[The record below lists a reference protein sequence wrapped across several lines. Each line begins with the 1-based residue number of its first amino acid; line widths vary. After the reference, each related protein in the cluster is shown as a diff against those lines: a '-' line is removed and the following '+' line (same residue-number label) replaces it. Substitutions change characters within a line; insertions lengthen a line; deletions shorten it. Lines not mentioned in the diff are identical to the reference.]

1 MKQRTRM
8 KLEEKLQH
16 QQQELLFQQKR
27 IQDQTKAIQQMLE
40 AEDPLFKDICPSCG
54 GKECTCERWDWYG
67 EKDYFEE
74 DV

>member
-40 AEDPLFKDICPSCG
+40 AEDSLFKDICPHCG
-54 GKECTCERWDWYG
+54 GEGCTCSRWNWYG
-67 EKDYFEE
+67 EKDYFE
-74 DV
+74 

>member
-27 IQDQTKAIQQMLE
+27 IQDQIKAIQQMLE
-40 AEDPLFKDICPSCG
+40 AEDSLFKDICPHCG
-54 GKECTCERWDWYG
+54 GEGCTCSRWNWYG
-67 EKDYFEE
+67 EKDYFE
-74 DV
+74 